1 MSSTRRRIPLARLAW
16 RNTHRN
22 TRRTVLT
29 VSAITVAVAALTF
42 AQSYITG
49 VLGNFLDTYA
59 RTETGHIRIRAE
71 GYAER
76 ERFMPLHLNV
86 KDLSH
91 LLPTLRANPG
101 VVEAIPRIRTA
112 VLVDGVESNRPGMLL
127 GIDLEREEGY
137 LKPSEMLV
145 EGRIPRAGH
154 PEVMVGSDLAE
165 KLGVSVG
172 DTVVLLGQTA
182 YRSMGGAWL
191 EVTALSEM
199 GMAYFDASF
208 MVAPIDQIQ
217 EMTYLDDACTEV
229 LLFTGDPES
238 ADSLASAIAEDLGL
252 GNGQELEVISWK
264 DQAQIF
270 RMLDSVKPIF
280 TFVLGLLLFM
290 AGLIIVN
297 TMLMTIMERTQEF
310 GMQAALGM
318 RRRDIVILIVAEGIA
333 IGVIGALAGG
343 VLGSS
348 VGLWL
353 EATGIDV
360 TAATRGI
367 DIPFQGNIYPD
378 WQLSYALI
386 AASAGVVTAGIA
398 ALYPAWRAIAKTPAE
413 ALRA

>member
-22 TRRTVLT
+22 TRRTLLT

-42 AQSYITG
+42 AQAYVTG

-71 GYAER
+71 GYTQR
-76 ERFMPLHLNV
+76 ERFMPLHMNV
-86 KDLSH
+86 KGLSE
-91 LLPTLRANPG
+91 LLAVLRSYPN

-127 GIDLEREEGY
+127 GVDLEREEGY
-137 LKPSEMLV
+137 LRPSEMLLA
-145 EGRIPRAGH
+145 GRLPRAGH
-154 PEVMVGSDLAE
+154 PEVMVGSELAE

-172 DTVVLLGQTA
+172 DTVILLGQTA

-199 GMAYFDASF
+199 GMAYFDATF
-208 MVAPIDQIQ
+208 MVAPLDQVQ
-217 EMTYLDDACTEV
+217 EMTYLDDASTEI
-229 LLFTGDPES
+229 LLFTDQLQS
-238 ADSLASAIAEDLGL
+238 ADSLANALAADLARAD
-252 GNGQELEVISWK
+252 GQDLEVVSWK

-270 RMLDSVKPIF
+270 RILDSVKPIF
-280 TFVLGLLLFM
+280 AFILGLLLLM

-318 RRRDIVILIVAEGIA
+318 RRRDIVVLIVAEGIA
-333 IGVIGALAGG
+333 IGVIGAVAGSA
-343 VLGSS
+343 LGSA
-348 VGLWL
+348 VGIWL
-353 EATGIDV
+353 EATGIDI

-367 DIPFQGNIYPD
+367 NIPFQGNIYPD

-386 AASAGVVTAGIA
+386 AGAAGVMTA
-398 ALYPAWRAIAKTPAE
+398 ALAAVYPAWRAIRKTPAE

>member
-22 TRRTVLT
+22 TRRTLLT

-42 AQSYITG
+42 AQAYVTG

-71 GYAER
+71 GYTQR
-76 ERFMPLHLNV
+76 ERFMPLHMNV
-86 KDLSH
+86 KGLSE
-91 LLPTLRANPG
+91 LLPVIRSYPN

-127 GIDLEREEGY
+127 GVDLEREEGY
-137 LKPSEMLV
+137 LRPSEMLLA
-145 EGRIPRAGH
+145 GRLPRAGH
-154 PEVMVGSDLAE
+154 PEVMVGSELAE

-172 DTVVLLGQTA
+172 DTVILLGQTA

-199 GMAYFDASF
+199 GMAYFDATF
-208 MVAPIDQIQ
+208 MVAALDQVQ
-217 EMTYLDDACTEV
+217 EMTYLDDASTEI
-229 LLFTGDPES
+229 LLFTDQLQS
-238 ADSLASAIAEDLGL
+238 ADSLANALAADLARAD
-252 GNGQELEVISWK
+252 GQDLEVVSWK

-270 RMLDSVKPIF
+270 RILDSVKPIF
-280 TFVLGLLLFM
+280 AFILGLLLLM

-318 RRRDIVILIVAEGIA
+318 RRRDIVVLIVAEGIA
-333 IGVIGALAGG
+333 IGVIGAVAGSA
-343 VLGSS
+343 LGSA
-348 VGLWL
+348 VGIWL
-353 EATGIDV
+353 EATGIDI

-367 DIPFQGNIYPD
+367 NIPFQGNIYPD

-386 AASAGVVTAGIA
+386 AGAAGVMTAALA
-398 ALYPAWRAIAKTPAE
+398 ALYPAWRAIRKTPAE

>member
-1 MSSTRRRIPLARLAW
+1 MSRTRRRIPLARLAW

-22 TRRTVLT
+22 TRRTLLT

-42 AQSYITG
+42 AQSYVTG

-71 GYAER
+71 GYTER
-76 ERFMPLHLNV
+76 ERFMPLHMNV
-86 KDLSH
+86 KGLSD
-91 LLPTLRANPG
+91 LLPSLRANPS

-112 VLVDGVESNRPGMLL
+112 VLVDGAGSNRPGMLL

-137 LKPSEMLV
+137 LNPSEMLL
-145 EGRIPRAGH
+145 EGRLPRAGH
-154 PEVMVGSDLAE
+154 PEVMVGSELAD

-172 DTVVLLGQTA
+172 DSVILLGQTA
-182 YRSMGGAWL
+182 YRSMGGARL

-199 GMAYFDASF
+199 GMAYFDATF
-208 MVAPIDQIQ
+208 LVAPLDQVQ
-217 EMTYLDDACTEV
+217 EMTYLDDASTEV
-229 LLFTGDPES
+229 LLFTDHPQS
-238 ADSLASAIAEDLGL
+238 ADSLASAIAMDLAL
-252 GNGQELEVISWK
+252 ANGQELEVVSWK

-270 RMLDSVKPIF
+270 RLLDAVKPIF
-280 TFVLGLLLFM
+280 GFILGLLLLM

-318 RRRDIVILIVAEGIA
+318 RRRDIMILIVAEGIA
-333 IGVIGALAGG
+333 IGVIGAIAGSA
-343 VLGSS
+343 LGSA
-348 VGLWL
+348 VGIWL
-353 EATGIDV
+353 EATGIDI

-367 DIPFQGNIYPD
+367 NIPFQGNIYPD

-386 AASAGVVTAGIA
+386 AAVAGVITAGLA
-398 ALYPAWRAIAKTPAE
+398 ALYPAWRAIRDTPAE